1 MKNQYTITFEKEK
14 MARAHGIFPVSTRQS
29 MEIASNIR
37 GKNLERAKTILKEAI
52 EMKNPI
58 RYTKMNAPH
67 KPGIGPGK
75 YPIKACKFFEK
86 LIRNAEANAHFQ
98 GLNVDELVIKTV
110 VCNRASAPSRYGRIP
125 GRSSK
130 RTSVWL
136 VLSKKESKTDN
147 KSKSEKTSGE
157 KK

>member
-14 MARAHGIFPVSTRQS
+14 MSRAHGVFPCSTRQS

-58 RYTKMNAPH
+58 KYTKMNAPH

-75 YPIKACKFFEK
+75 YPVKACKFFEK
-86 LIRNAEANAHFQ
+86 LLRNAEANAHFQ
-98 GLNVDELVIKTV
+98 GLNVDELIIKTI

-136 VLSKKESKTDN
+136 VLSAKEKMDSKNDQKKQ
-147 KSKSEKTSGE
+147 
-157 KK
+157 